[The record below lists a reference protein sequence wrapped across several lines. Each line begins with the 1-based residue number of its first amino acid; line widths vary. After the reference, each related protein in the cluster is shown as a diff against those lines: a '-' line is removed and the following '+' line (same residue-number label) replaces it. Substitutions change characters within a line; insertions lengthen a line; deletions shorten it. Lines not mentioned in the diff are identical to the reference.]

1 MSYSWHISN
10 IDYQLNKDGFTNVA
24 TCIHW
29 RYRKEQTEANTVYVA
44 ERYGDQSL
52 DTSGLDA
59 NTFVDWS
66 SLSQNTVIEWLETSM
81 SNTQIESLQSSL
93 DENIN
98 LQINPVSSSG
108 VPW

>member
-29 RYRKEQTEANTVYVA
+29 RYRKEHTEANTTYVA
-44 ERYGDQSL
+44 ERYGAQPL
-52 DTSGLDA
+52 DTSELDA

-66 SLSQNTVIEWLETSM
+66 SLSQNTVIEWVEASIG
-81 SNTQIESLQSSL
+81 NTQIESLQSSL

-108 VPW
+108 LPW